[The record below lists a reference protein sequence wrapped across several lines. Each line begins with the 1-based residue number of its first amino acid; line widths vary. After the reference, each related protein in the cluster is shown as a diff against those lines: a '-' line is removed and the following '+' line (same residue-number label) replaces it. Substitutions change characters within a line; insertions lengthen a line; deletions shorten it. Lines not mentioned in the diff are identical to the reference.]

1 MVAGLYQPL
10 ADGDTPIAR
19 HVTRPNLSPA
29 VVSEDKEQRALAN
42 PLFFGLEQNRRTETE
57 PLQLPNSQTTKGH
70 SPPLVPPA

>member
-42 PLFFGLEQNRRTETE
+42 PLFFGLEQTEE
-57 PLQLPNSQTTKGH
+57 PKLPN
-70 SPPLVPPA
+70 PATNTQQPKPND